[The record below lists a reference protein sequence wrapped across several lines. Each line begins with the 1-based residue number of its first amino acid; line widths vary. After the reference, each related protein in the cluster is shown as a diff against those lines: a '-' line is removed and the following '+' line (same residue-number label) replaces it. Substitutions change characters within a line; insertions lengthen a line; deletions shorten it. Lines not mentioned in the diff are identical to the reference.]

1 MSPLGLLSC
10 TYGGAVGVTFPK
22 WDADSRGKHWSTP
35 SVAVTSEVAATS
47 RREAESAVVARLW
60 AAAHVAVF

>member
-1 MSPLGLLSC
+1 M
-10 TYGGAVGVTFPK
+10 GVTFPK

-35 SVAVTSEVAATS
+35 SVAVMAEVAAMS
-47 RREAESAVVARLW
+47 RREAEFGVVARLW